1 MQTPFANLPSANVC
15 DASVL
20 SIDAIDTHTG
30 GEPTRIVFAGGPDL
44 GSGSMRAR
52 MQTLRDQADWLRT
65 SLILEPRGSAW
76 IVGALLQ
83 APCAPDCAAGVIF
96 FNNRGYIGM
105 CGHGLIGVVA
115 ALAYRGR
122 LQPGK
127 HRFETVVGEVTATL
141 HDDQTVSIEN
151 VESYR
156 WRENVS
162 VQVPGQG
169 IVRGDIAYGGN
180 WFFLTNVPAVEPA
193 DIEALSTQSRRIHA
207 ALRDQGIV
215 GADGSEIDHIELFGP
230 PSDPAVADG
239 RNFVLCP
246 GGEYDRSPCGTGTSA
261 KLACLAASGRLPS
274 GQVWR
279 QESIIGS
286 VFAGRYVP
294 SPTATQPQAV
304 IPTITGQAFVTGEM
318 KFVLDPQDPLRLGI
332 PAPRTLPSHE

>member
-1 MQTPFANLPSANVC
+1 MQTPPANPFNLRA
-15 DASVL
+15 
-20 SIDAIDTHTG
+20 IDAIDTHTG

-44 GSGSMRAR
+44 GQGPMLQR
-52 MQTLRDQADWLRT
+52 MHSLRRDADWLRT
-65 SLILEPRGSAW
+65 ALILEPRGSAW

-83 APCAPDCAAGVIF
+83 PSCDPDCAAGVIF

-122 LQPGK
+122 IQPGT

-141 HDDQTVSIEN
+141 HDDQSVSIKN
-151 VESYR
+151 VASYR
-156 WRENVS
+156 WREQVS
-162 VQVPGQG
+162 VQVPGEG
-169 IVRGDIAYGGN
+169 TVCGDIAYGGN
-180 WFFLTNVPAVEPA
+180 WFFLVDTPGVDPAEL
-193 DIEALSTQSRRIHA
+193 ESLSARCRRIHA

-230 PSDPAVADG
+230 PSDPQLADG

-261 KLACLAASGRLPS
+261 KLACLAAAGKLQV
-274 GQVWR
+274 GEVWR

-286 VFAGRYVP
+286 VFAGRYTP
-294 SPTATQPQAV
+294 APQGPVEHAV
-304 IPTITGQAFVTGEM
+304 IPTITGRAFVTAETR
-318 KFVLDPQDPLRLGI
+318 FVLDPQDPLRLGI
-332 PAPRTLPSHE
+332 PTIKDAAAE